1 MSGVPDVPYLVLIRV
16 LTPGGPYSEG
26 QILSLAFSD
35 PTIGRVCSHGA
46 PSDAH
51 QAELR
56 VAGLVPESISVAIVS
71 PAGAYKSD
79 DILTLSFVNP
89 ALVRIHPP
97 PTRETFAIPVP
108 PRGLAATEL
117 RGVVVRSRWSG
128 EAARRFVAVID
139 KLFTVDRLG
148 WYRHSLAMRMLLPDE
163 LVLPDPDIGMEA
175 GRQLASLRSAATEA
189 LGGPLLAA
197 LVPQFAIDSS
207 WLESIETP
215 TLAKALAGV
224 RESVAPHITVELGT
238 LGEPDSPDIL
248 VGTIRFAEYQAARNE
263 GADAFIPLLIPQRST
278 HEVLSQRLR
287 EYRSA
292 LLELFGQTARTS
304 TSVRLKQMTIPNHV
318 LDDRLWNLAGA
329 LQDAFDDRTVA

>member
-35 PTIGRVCSHGA
+35 PTIGRACSHGA

-56 VAGLVPESISVAIVS
+56 IAGLVPESISVAIV
-71 PAGAYKSD
+71 
-79 DILTLSFVNP
+79 
-89 ALVRIHPP
+89 VRIHPP

-238 LGEPDSPDIL
+238 LGEPDSPDML